1 MIDATRL
8 SMITQPT
15 QDTPMTRELT
25 DHIVNPANDKLKIT
39 VEDAPGAGGACHLY
53 SIRGFDP
60 GSNLSAKSQHFL
72 GGGDIIDSVSLLFQ
86 NGPIAEVGVNGVTHE
101 ALIAILIDRL
111 RCFQA
116 GPYACEENGT
126 ALFHLLNAQASL
138 HSRTLARMSRGVE
151 GTHQK

>member
-1 MIDATRL
+1 
-8 SMITQPT
+8 
-15 QDTPMTRELT
+15 MTRELT
-25 DHIVNPANDKLKIT
+25 DHKVNPANDKLKIT

-86 NGPIAEVGVNGVTHE
+86 NGPIAEVGVNGITHE
-101 ALIAILIDRL
+101 ALLAILIDRL
-111 RCFQA
+111 RCFQS
-116 GPYACEENGT
+116 GPYNCFENDC
-126 ALFHLLNAQASL
+126 ALTFLEAAQASL
-138 HSRTLARMSRGVE
+138 RSRTRARMDRGVE

>member
-1 MIDATRL
+1 MT
-8 SMITQPT
+8 TQPT
-15 QDTPMTRELT
+15 QYTPKTRELT
-25 DHIVNPANDKLKIT
+25 GHKVNPANDTLRIT

-60 GSNLSAKSQHFL
+60 GSNSSAKSQHFL
-72 GGGDIIDSVSLLFQ
+72 GGGDIVDNVSLLFQ

-101 ALIAILIDRL
+101 ALLAILIDRL

-116 GPYACEENGT
+116 GPYACPDNNI
-126 ALFHLLNAQASL
+126 ALSHLEAAQGSL
-138 HSRTLARMSRGVE
+138 HNRTRTRMERGVE